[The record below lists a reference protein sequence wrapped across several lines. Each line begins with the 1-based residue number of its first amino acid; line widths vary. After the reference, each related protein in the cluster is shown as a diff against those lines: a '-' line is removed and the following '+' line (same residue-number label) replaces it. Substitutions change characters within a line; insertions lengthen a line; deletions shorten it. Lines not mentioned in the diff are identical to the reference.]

1 MNTTADNFD
10 SKGSAEVFRVFR
22 EQNPWHETGRVPDAW
37 AKTVERMITGYLPD
51 RILSSEINHPRRFH
65 LLIGPRRVGKTTVM
79 YQTVR
84 SLLNHGVP
92 KDSIWWLRLDH
103 PILMRFSLDQLCS
116 MIMDRVRHK
125 GFDFV
130 YFFFDEL
137 TYAEDWDLWLKTFYD
152 DHLPIRILG
161 TSSSTAALRN
171 RRLESGVGRW
181 EEKFLPPYLFPEY
194 LDLINQGRIII
205 ITNHLSSTLS
215 EIIEKPYHDYTSSDN
230 IKNHLNRF
238 LLTGGFPELLL
249 ASGAKEKN
257 DETALLESQ
266 RILRS
271 DAVERAIYKDIPQA
285 FRVDNPKLLERLL
298 YTLAGQIAG
307 VLSPQNICSD
317 LGGMSQPTF
326 SRYLGYLESAFL
338 VFTLENYSG
347 NESVIQKRGRK
358 LYFVDSAIRNAALQ
372 RGIAP
377 LTDSKEIGLLIE
389 NMAAAH
395 LHALGRECGVRVYY
409 WREKQDEV
417 DLIYDQP
424 GEPLAFEIGMSE
436 HHDRK
441 GLRALI
447 KRYPKFQNRCYVVAP
462 DSKAIRAEESDDG
475 IGSIPLEL
483 FLIAIGG
490 QAVFEGHASI
500 YPEARS

>member
-1 MNTTADNFD
+1 MDTTADNFD
-10 SKGSAEVFRVFR
+10 SKRSAEIFRVFR

-37 AKTVERMITGYLPD
+37 AKTVERMITGYLPN
-51 RILSSEINHPRRFH
+51 RILSSETILPRRFH
-65 LLIGPRRVGKTTVM
+65 LLIGPRRVGKTTAM

-125 GFDFV
+125 GFNFV

-152 DHLPIRILG
+152 DHRPIRILG

-181 EEKFLPPYLFPEY
+181 EEKFLPPYSYAEY
-194 LDLINQGRIII
+194 LSLLGIDYFIINVNSLASRLM
-205 ITNHLSSTLS
+205 HLTQ
-215 EIIEKPYHDYTSSDN
+215 SSDDDS
-230 IKNHLNRF
+230 NRTYPILLRKY

-249 ASGAKEKN
+249 ASGANEKN

-285 FRVDNPKLLERLL
+285 FRVEHPKLLERLL

-307 VLSPQNICSD
+307 ILSPQNICSD

-377 LTDSKEIGLLIE
+377 LTDSKEMGLLIE

-462 DSKAIRAEESDDG
+462 HSKAIRAEESDDG
-475 IGSIPLEL
+475 IGSIPLER

-490 QAVFEGHASI
+490 QAVFEEHASI
-500 YPEARS
+500 YPETRS